1 MNNIYT
7 FSYTLVDKIR
17 KFWTQEYN
25 SSIATYNSE
34 DIPFWLAVSCLV
46 EALPSNEEGESGTID
61 APEFP
66 EL

>member
-1 MNNIYT
+1 
-7 FSYTLVDKIR
+7 VDKIR

-46 EALPSNEEGESGTID
+46 EALPSNEEGKSGTID